1 MQSRDDQTG
10 DCLGFARACLS
21 EFDFAKLNPEGR
33 SGQFRFNSRFS
44 SDLAMS
50 SAFDLSLLQTK
61 IKGDL
66 DLQIL
71 TCQVLVCNMKTS
83 AGSALGETEY
93 IILALAFSH

>member
-21 EFDFAKLNPEGR
+21 ELGFAKPNPEGR
-33 SGQFRFNSRFS
+33 SGQFRFNSKFS
-44 SDLAMS
+44 SELAMS
-50 SAFDLSLLQTK
+50 SAFDRSPLQTK

-71 TCQVLVCNMKTS
+71 TCQVLLCKMKTS
-83 AGSALGETEY
+83 AGSDLGEAEY
-93 IILALAFSH
+93 IIPALAFSH